1 MKNFLTATSGKRY
14 ARARV
19 MNRLIAIT
27 ALITAL
33 VLPAQ
38 ALAQD
43 PTKIPFPYGP
53 LGLNSMPFMI
63 AKEAR
68 LFEKHGLAVD
78 MVYVGASAV
87 MVQSMLSGSANLA
100 AFGGPAVITNV
111 LSGGD
116 IIQIAALLPYFTQ
129 SLMVRG
135 DIRDLRSLQGKKIGI
150 TRFGSVTDFALR
162 TLVERNNLKDVS
174 TLQMGGFP
182 EAVAALIRGA
192 IDGAVL
198 SPPHNFRLLKEGY
211 RELMSPKD
219 LRALGSGF
227 ISQGIV
233 ARRSYAVTHR
243 DLVVRLIKATVEA
256 TRFASANEE
265 FTKRLIGKYLGI
277 TDAELLRQSY
287 NYVTENF
294 VKDPSVPENIVQSMV
309 QRMAQLNMIDAK
321 AAQSTPT
328 SAYYDNSF
336 VNELKQSGF
345 LASVWK

>member
-1 MKNFLTATSGKRY
+1 MKPLVAIATLV
-14 ARARV
+14 A
-19 MNRLIAIT
+19 
-27 ALITAL
+27 ALIIQQQSH
-33 VLPAQ
+33 AQ
-38 ALAQD
+38 EL
-43 PTKIPFPYGP
+43 TKVPFPYGP
-53 LGLNSMPFMI
+53 LGLNSVPFVV

-129 SLMVRG
+129 SLMVRA
-135 DIRDLRSLQGKKIGI
+135 DIRDVRSLQGKKIGI

-162 TLVERNNLKDVS
+162 TLLERNNLKDVS

-198 SPPHNFRLLKEGY
+198 SPPHTFRLLKEGY
-211 RELMSPKD
+211 RELASPKD

-227 ISQGIV
+227 LSQGIV
-233 ARRSYAVTHR
+233 ARRSYASTHR

-256 TRFASANEE
+256 TKFASANED

-277 TDAELLRQSY
+277 TDPEVLRQSY
-287 NYVTENF
+287 AYVTENF
-294 VKDPSVPENIVQSMV
+294 ARDPSVPDNVVQSMV

-321 AAQSTPT
+321 SAQSTPT

-336 VNELKQSGF
+336 VNELKAIRFPRQRLEIAREVSSF
-345 LASVWK
+345 SRQLP

>member
-1 MKNFLTATSGKRY
+1 
-14 ARARV
+14 
-19 MNRLIAIT
+19 
-27 ALITAL
+27 
-33 VLPAQ
+33 
-38 ALAQD
+38 
-43 PTKIPFPYGP
+43 
-53 LGLNSMPFMI
+53 
-63 AKEAR
+63 
-68 LFEKHGLAVD
+68 

-87 MVQSMLSGSANLA
+87 MVQSMLSGSAHLA

-129 SLMVRG
+129 SVMVRA
-135 DIRDLRSLQGKKIGI
+135 DIRDLRALQGKKIGI

-198 SPPHNFRLLKEGY
+198 SPPHTFRLLKEGY
-211 RELMSPKD
+211 RELVSPKD

-256 TRFASANEE
+256 TKFTSANED

-277 TDAELLRQSY
+277 TDAEVLRQSY
-287 NYVTENF
+287 QLRDREFCQRPIGAGERRAIDGPTHGATEHDRCESRAVDAHQRLLRQLF
-294 VKDPSVPENIVQSMV
+294 RQRAQAIRFPRQRLEIALRQQPRGFFSSTSLDAQPRFLLVK
-309 QRMAQLNMIDAK
+309 K
-321 AAQSTPT
+321 
-328 SAYYDNSF
+328 SAIL
-336 VNELKQSGF
+336 ET
-345 LASVWK
+345 ASVIPPKAGIHDSLMKRLVENPPMKQRLDAGLRRHDRS

>member
-1 MKNFLTATSGKRY
+1 MKAFIVILVA
-14 ARARV
+14 AL
-19 MNRLIAIT
+19 LI
-27 ALITAL
+27 
-33 VLPAQ
+33 PAQ
-38 ALAQD
+38 SHTQEL
-43 PTKIPFPYGP
+43 TKVPFPYGP
-53 LGLNSMPFMI
+53 LGLNSVPFVI

-87 MVQSMLSGSANLA
+87 MVQSMLSGAANLA

-116 IIQIAALLPYFTQ
+116 IIQIAALLPNFTQ

-135 DIRDLRSLQGKKIGI
+135 DIRDLRSLAGKKIGI

-162 TLVERNNLKDVS
+162 TLLERNNLKDVS

-198 SPPHNFRLLKEGY
+198 SPPHTFRLFKEGY
-211 RELMSPKD
+211 RELVTPKD

-227 ISQGIV
+227 LSQGIV
-233 ARRSYAVTHR
+233 ARRSYASTHR
-243 DLVVRLIKATVEA
+243 DITLRLLKAAVEGV
-256 TRFASANEE
+256 RFAHANED

-277 TDAELLRQSY
+277 ADAELLRQSY
-287 NYVTENF
+287 SYVTDNF
-294 VKDPSVPENIVQSMV
+294 ARDPSVPESVMQSMV

-321 AAQSTPT
+321 AAQATPT
-328 SAYYDNSF
+328 GAYYDNSF

-345 LASVWK
+345 LDNVWK